1 MTSTVMPKKTDCLPK
16 DNTPCKKRGRPSKY
30 NTINLEQVERI
41 AGLGFDDVEI
51 ATILGISERTLNVY
65 KSKPE
70 FLQSLKRGK
79 ALVDHDVT
87 RNLFKRA
94 IGFSYD
100 EVTKELRKGKM
111 CKTKVVTKDVVPDV
125 TAQIFWLKNR
135 RKDLWR
141 ERQEIDLTLKEY
153 KHVEYKHFTKE
164 QLDAETERL
173 ADEILASRGRT
184 SIPKE
189 GQPS

>member
-16 DNTPCKKRGRPSKY
+16 DNTPRKKRGRPSKY
-30 NTINLEQVERI
+30 NTINLEQVERV

-94 IGFSYD
+94 IGYSYEEKTKERKGD
-100 EVTKELRKGKM
+100 KVMLTKIVTKE
-111 CKTKVVTKDVVPDV
+111 VVPDV

>member
-16 DNTPCKKRGRPSKY
+16 DNTPRKKRGRPSKY
-30 NTINLEQVERI
+30 NTINLEQVERV

-79 ALVDHDVT
+79 SKTDHDVT

-94 IGFSYD
+94 IGYSYEEKTKERKGD
-100 EVTKELRKGKM
+100 KVMLTKIVTKE
-111 CKTKVVTKDVVPDV
+111 VIPDV

>member
-1 MTSTVMPKKTDCLPK
+1 
-16 DNTPCKKRGRPSKY
+16 
-30 NTINLEQVERI
+30 
-41 AGLGFDDVEI
+41 
-51 ATILGISERTLNVY
+51 
-65 KSKPE
+65 
-70 FLQSLKRGK
+70 
-79 ALVDHDVT
+79 
-87 RNLFKRA
+87 
-94 IGFSYD
+94 
-100 EVTKELRKGKM
+100 VTKE
-111 CKTKVVTKDVVPDV
+111 VVPDV